1 MFFLPFSGHFLHLT
15 EHRLES
21 GLLESFGESG
31 LLESFGESSLLGM
44 NYTVPA
50 MGYAPHSG
58 VAKILQRRRGTG
70 N

>member
-44 NYTVPA
+44 NYE
-50 MGYAPHSG
+50 
-58 VAKILQRRRGTG
+58 LQYPR
-70 N
+70 